1 MMNIS
6 MLITIDNN
14 QNPSNK
20 FFRGV
25 FAGLE
30 KLRAIS
36 VSSSPLLS
44 TLEPGMLAG
53 LPLIE
58 NISLDSLPQVGIKMI
73 NNDDADEDDD
83 DLTRLP
89 VAVDRVARRARS

>member
-1 MMNIS
+1 
-6 MLITIDNN
+6 MLISKDNN

-20 FFRGV
+20 LFRGV

-44 TLEPGMLAG
+44 TIEPGMLAG

-58 NISLDSLPQVGIKMI
+58 NISLDSLPQVGVKMI
-73 NNDDADEDDD
+73 NNDDEDKDGD
-83 DLTRLP
+83 DLTQLLI
-89 VAVDRVARRARS
+89 AVDRVARRARS